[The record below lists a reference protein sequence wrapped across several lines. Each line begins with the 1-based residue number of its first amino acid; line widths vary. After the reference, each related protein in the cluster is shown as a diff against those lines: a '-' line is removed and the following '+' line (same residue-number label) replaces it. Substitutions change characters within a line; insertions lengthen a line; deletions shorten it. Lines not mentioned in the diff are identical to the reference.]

1 MKSNNIKFKFENK
14 FINRKDLDK
23 IFDNIGLLL
32 NIRFDKHLKPYRYD
46 TDKTYTFKDI
56 STLNQET
63 IEKEINNFF
72 NYSFNEITDS
82 TLYKFLVL
90 KNNDKIIILG
100 NIHQLIFDYTS
111 IKKIYNLFNKF
122 NPIDVTNKELYY
134 NKERNHSL
142 EFKKDSEYW
151 KNHILDIGK
160 YIKFYNIKSNNYNKI
175 NIPLNNETIQNFLD
189 ENNISKF
196 EYVTAIF
203 SLYLSRIDR
212 TKGCILKT
220 ILFQNNDDLGPF
232 DIESILKIKYQ
243 KKANFIDYLNEIK
256 HIHELARQHTKI
268 DLNNYFDI
276 NSFYSIYDFTGF
288 NDISIIN
295 GEGSALTIN
304 IYDNSIE
311 LIYNT
316 DLFNKTYIEHMI
328 KNIESLIN
336 NIGESP
342 NQICC
347 DIDILSNEE
356 KNLISRFSKTKTIE
370 FNENKT
376 LGRAFREN
384 AKKYPNLIAIDDG
397 INQITYAELESS
409 SNSIAYD
416 LNNNY
421 DINIGDNISLM
432 LPRDYHY
439 PELVLAL
446 NKIGAAFI
454 PIDPNYPLKRVEHML
469 NISESEYIITTKEY
483 AHNLN
488 LDTDIICI
496 EDLNRNYENPVECC
510 GDGDN
515 IFAIIFTSGTTG
527 LPKGAM
533 VSNKEFIGVETSMR
547 DIYKSSPGDISG
559 CYGSFSFIVSFR
571 MFASLY
577 FGETCRLFN
586 EKERGDSLLA
596 IKALKNQSLN
606 DLILPPSLG
615 LSIANEDINLKYM
628 LLAGAKFDN
637 LPKEKNNTQLAN
649 LYGTT
654 ETLYS
659 IVGFLNADYVTLG
672 KPIANTWA
680 YILDE
685 NKKQVPVGVA
695 GNLYI
700 SRNHLSP
707 GYYNRP
713 DLTNEVFVEN
723 PHYDCKD
730 NKKMYNTGDIAFYNF
745 DGEIE
750 IIGREDNQLSVR
762 GFRVESDEILKIMH
776 NFDSISNIYLD
787 VDNDNLIAY
796 YTTNQDLNIDEVKN
810 ALKNELPPYMIP
822 SIFIK
827 LDEIPLNINGKID
840 KFALKK
846 TTYNR
851 VNVEINDKTLKQVIE
866 TFMEVLNLDHILMDD
881 DFVSLGGNSLSAMK
895 LQLLLK
901 EKLDYNISSN
911 EIMELSTPLNIT
923 NHIKFNLNNQ
933 SIDKLKYTFD
943 KTCPLSESQLNVY
956 LDEKVNKLGTRYN
969 NPFKIELNN
978 EYSIEDIKIAL
989 KKLFE
994 LYPVLSSRINNNDT
1008 PSFTFDAKLEIIE
1021 GTCEDIKS
1029 FVQPF
1034 DLDKCLSH
1042 FLIVKNNE
1050 STSLYV
1056 DFHHLIMDGTSADIL
1071 LNKLLK
1077 ILKGFKF
1084 DSIDNGILRQVFFEK
1099 NIDSHYM
1106 DDAERFFD
1114 NMLTDREEV
1123 SPLLTPIQ
1131 TDNSLDDEFTSELNL
1146 DVDIE
1151 SFLKK
1156 HGLTHNQ
1163 FFCSVFAYT
1172 LSRFTGSSKVLFNLI
1187 EDGRGHID
1195 LADSVGMY
1203 VRTLPLLMDCK
1214 NQNISSFL
1222 DYSSNLINLTMKY
1235 DLYPFRLLANKYDL
1249 NSNILFQYSHEI
1261 FKNFNNQNIIPLKHD
1276 YTNDISFYIFNSQ
1289 ENKFGIRV
1297 EFSDK
1302 YSKEF
1307 IEHFVESYK
1316 LILKDMLC
1324 VNKLGDIN
1332 YTSSADIKLLD
1343 GYNKTEQE
1351 FKYNDILDAFNDN
1364 LKKYED
1370 NILVGYGNKSYTYGQ
1385 GAFIANEIASK
1396 LNEMGVVKQDFVGLF
1411 VNRSEWY
1418 LLASIGVLAKNSIY
1432 VPIETTYPDERII
1445 LMLED
1450 SGSRI
1455 VIVDDNSE
1463 KRMLQIISE
1472 YNLNIDVLNVNS
1484 ILDKDMGSLNHLDT
1498 VPTCENDVAC
1508 VLYTSGTTGTPKG
1521 VLITRKAINNF
1532 VSWYVDETNF
1542 TQNDV
1547 YGMHCSYVF
1556 DMHTHALYSPVIT
1569 GGSLYIV
1576 PEDIR
1581 LNLKALNDYFVEHN
1595 CTHTYITSQVGKLFA
1610 ESSMKTTIKLLCFGG
1625 MKLGELNAPDS
1636 IGPFESYGPSEN
1648 LAIST
1653 SIFAN
1658 KRIHPSS
1665 IGNFI
1670 SNVKGYV
1677 LDNEH
1682 RRVPL
1687 GAVGELYLSG
1697 HQLTPGYLNRDQE
1710 NENTFF
1716 NNIFDDEKGYEYI
1729 YKTGDIVRFLPDGTL
1744 GIVGR
1749 SDSQVKIRGNR
1760 VELTE
1765 VESVIRNI
1773 DEISDVTVQT
1783 VDNNGNNELVA
1794 YVVLSNNLDVNLN
1807 DFISS
1812 YVGERKPDYM
1822 LPSYVIK
1829 LDHIPLNV
1837 NGKVDKKA
1845 LPEIDINSLRAEYAA
1860 PTNPIEQDI
1869 VEAFEKVFNQEKISI
1884 HDDFIRLGGNS
1895 LTAIKMVS
1903 LLDFNIDVRTLLNSR
1918 TPHLIAQN
1926 IQKNNKKYGFELF
1939 KTGFENRNMFI
1950 FPPQGGLSSVFYN
1963 LVNNIDFKGNIY
1975 LIDDYKYDLS
1985 LDEIRSLSNQDSTLN
2000 HYFDAITNIFQN
2012 GDILVGY
2019 SLGCIYATLIAE
2031 KLEKD
2036 RVVGKCILIDG
2047 VLNFSEEKDESR
2059 ENIIDYFFNN
2069 DEFKYMLENS
2079 EDDFKNKFI
2088 EVCMAN
2094 SKWDFHTPK
2103 VNCPILYLAASNNFK
2118 DELNEISDDYEF
2130 IIIDSTH
2137 KDIID
2142 RDVSKIV
2149 KYFNNLS

>member
-1 MKSNNIKFKFENK
+1 
-14 FINRKDLDK
+14 
-23 IFDNIGLLL
+23 
-32 NIRFDKHLKPYRYD
+32 
-46 TDKTYTFKDI
+46 
-56 STLNQET
+56 
-63 IEKEINNFF
+63 
-72 NYSFNEITDS
+72 
-82 TLYKFLVL
+82 
-90 KNNDKIIILG
+90 
-100 NIHQLIFDYTS
+100 
-111 IKKIYNLFNKF
+111 
-122 NPIDVTNKELYY
+122 
-134 NKERNHSL
+134 
-142 EFKKDSEYW
+142 
-151 KNHILDIGK
+151 
-160 YIKFYNIKSNNYNKI
+160 
-175 NIPLNNETIQNFLD
+175 
-189 ENNISKF
+189 
-196 EYVTAIF
+196 
-203 SLYLSRIDR
+203 
-212 TKGCILKT
+212 
-220 ILFQNNDDLGPF
+220 
-232 DIESILKIKYQ
+232 
-243 KKANFIDYLNEIK
+243 
-256 HIHELARQHTKI
+256 
-268 DLNNYFDI
+268 
-276 NSFYSIYDFTGF
+276 
-288 NDISIIN
+288 
-295 GEGSALTIN
+295 
-304 IYDNSIE
+304 
-311 LIYNT
+311 
-316 DLFNKTYIEHMI
+316 
-328 KNIESLIN
+328 
-336 NIGESP
+336 
-342 NQICC
+342 
-347 DIDILSNEE
+347 
-356 KNLISRFSKTKTIE
+356 
-370 FNENKT
+370 
-376 LGRAFREN
+376 
-384 AKKYPNLIAIDDG
+384 
-397 INQITYAELESS
+397 
-409 SNSIAYD
+409 
-416 LNNNY
+416 
-421 DINIGDNISLM
+421 
-432 LPRDYHY
+432 
-439 PELVLAL
+439 
-446 NKIGAAFI
+446 
-454 PIDPNYPLKRVEHML
+454 
-469 NISESEYIITTKEY
+469 
-483 AHNLN
+483 
-488 LDTDIICI
+488 
-496 EDLNRNYENPVECC
+496 
-510 GDGDN
+510 
-515 IFAIIFTSGTTG
+515 
-527 LPKGAM
+527 
-533 VSNKEFIGVETSMR
+533 
-547 DIYKSSPGDISG
+547 
-559 CYGSFSFIVSFR
+559 
-571 MFASLY
+571 
-577 FGETCRLFN
+577 
-586 EKERGDSLLA
+586 
-596 IKALKNQSLN
+596 
-606 DLILPPSLG
+606 
-615 LSIANEDINLKYM
+615 M

-866 TFMEVLNLDHILMDD
+866 TFMEVLNLNHILMDD

-1203 VRTLPLLMDCK
+1203 VRTPPLLMDCK

-1508 VLYTSGTTGTPKG
+1508 VLYTSGTTGTPKS

-1822 LPSYVIK
+1822 VPSYVIK

-1903 LLDFNIDVRTLLNSR
+1903 LLDFNIDVRTLL
-1918 TPHLIAQN
+1918 PHLIAQN